1 MKKILLMLL
10 FILLTINNNA
20 QQLNGVYVL
29 SEGGFSS
36 GTSMLSKLNSQN
48 NEFVQNIFS
57 DGNIGLYPDGLIV
70 ANENIYLLV
79 QGSFGGSGKLYKL
92 DTLGNVLLSKEV
104 GTNPYS
110 LAYSNNKIYITNGP
124 ASSVAV
130 INESDF
136 TSVKEISVGVY
147 PQEIIAYD
155 GNIYVANN
163 SLWGGDSDSTV
174 TVINSETDEV
184 INTITVKP
192 DPSSLAISNE
202 GDLLIGCPSGIIYK
216 VELQAF
222 TKVDSFEISD
232 LGFGKDISVDKN
244 SDMIYFKTMS
254 NAIAGLNLIT
264 GETEIAVEDNSI
276 LFTYGYGYDYISGN
290 HYLTDAK
297 DFSSNGALKIY
308 NGEGTLLNSYETSIA
323 PRRIAFEYGDNTVSV
338 QNEKITSNFR
348 LDQNYPNPFN
358 PTTTIK
364 YSIPLNVKGET
375 SNVKL
380 IIYDILGNELNTLV
394 NNDQVHGNY
403 SVQFDANQL
412 SSGIYYY
419 TLIVGNFSETK
430 KMMLLK

>member
-1 MKKILLMLL
+1 MKKILLILL

-36 GTSMLSKLNSQN
+36 GTSMLSKINSQN
-48 NEFVQNIFS
+48 NEFTQNIFN
-57 DGNIGLYPDGLIV
+57 DGDIGLYPDGLIV

-92 DTLGNVLLSKEV
+92 DTSGNVLLSKEV

-124 ASSVAV
+124 ASSVTV
-130 INESDF
+130 VNESDF

-147 PQEIIAYD
+147 PQEIIAYE

-202 GDLLIGCPSGIIYK
+202 GDLLIGCPSGIIYE
-216 VELQAF
+216 VELQSFA
-222 TKVDSFEISD
+222 KVDSFEISD
-232 LGFGKDISVDKN
+232 LGFGKDICVDKN
-244 SDMIYFKTMS
+244 SDMIYFKSMS
-254 NAIAGLNLIT
+254 NVIAGLNLST
-264 GETEIAVEDNSI
+264 GETEIAVEDNNI

-297 DFSSNGALKIY
+297 DFSSNGALHIY
-308 NGEGTLLNSYETSIA
+308 NGEGVLLNSYETSIA

-338 QNEKITSNFR
+338 YNEKITSSFR

-364 YSIPLNVKGET
+364 YSIPSNVKGET

-380 IIYDILGNELNTLV
+380 IIYDILGNEIKTLV
-394 NNDQVHGNY
+394 NKDQAHGNY
-403 SVQFDANQL
+403 SVQFDAYKL

-419 TLIVGNFSETK
+419 TLTVGNFIETK